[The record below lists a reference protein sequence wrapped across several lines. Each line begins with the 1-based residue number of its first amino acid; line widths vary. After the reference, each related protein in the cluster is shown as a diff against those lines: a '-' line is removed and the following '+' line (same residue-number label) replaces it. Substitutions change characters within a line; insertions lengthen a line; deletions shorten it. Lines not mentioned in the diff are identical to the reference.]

1 MHIYEVVSVKTKLAL
16 LGIESSVVIAKSP
29 GNAVRLIVDSCN
41 EELGFEY
48 CKESDFEA
56 GNPIDPNNSAEET
69 IISKGVL

>member
-1 MHIYEVVSVKTKLAL
+1 MLFRS
-16 LGIESSVVIAKSP
+16 

-56 GNPIDPNNSAEET
+56 GNPIDPNNYAEET